1 MARLSLSALIALVI
15 ATPAQATSWADGLF
29 NGLSHDFGVVARGPT
44 LSHVYRITN
53 TTGTPVHISGIR
65 VSCGCTTASVAV
77 ADLAPGQS
85 TDLTAQMD
93 TRRFMGTK
101 SVTIFVQF
109 DRPQWEEVRLT
120 VAADAREDVA
130 ASPESMAF
138 GNVVRGTSPS
148 KSVTFTIHGTSTQL
162 VAVQAASN
170 YVQLVAKTVKHTDSE
185 SVYDVTATLRADTPI
200 GKWFT
205 DVWLITNGSSSQ
217 RIRVPVSVEVTSALQ
232 LSSPV
237 LAFGQCQPGDKI
249 EKRIIVRG
257 QQPFRILSIGGTN
270 ETITASA
277 GGDEAKPVHVL
288 VVGISP
294 SKPGDFAH
302 TLKIVTDHP
311 NDSTIDVPITA
322 TVVMPHAN

>member
-1 MARLSLSALIALVI
+1 MI

-53 TTGTPVHISGIR
+53 TTSTAVHVSGIR
-65 VSCGCTTASVAV
+65 VSCGCTTASIPV

-85 TDLTAQMD
+85 ADLTAQMD

-120 VAADAREDVA
+120 IAADAREDIAV
-130 ASPESMAF
+130 SPESMAF
-138 GNVVRGTSPS
+138 GNVVRNSSPS
-148 KSVTFTIHGTSTQL
+148 KSVMLT
-162 VAVQAASN
+162 SN
-170 YVQLVAKTVKHTDSE
+170 YVQLVAKTVKHTDAE

-205 DVWLITNGSSSQ
+205 DIWLITNGPSAQ
-217 RIRVPVSVEVTSALQ
+217 RIRVPVSVDVTSALQ

-237 LAFGQCQPGDKI
+237 LAFGTCQPGDKI

-257 QQPFRILSIGGTN
+257 QQPFRILSIGGTS
-270 ETITASA
+270 ESITASA
-277 GGDEAKPVHVL
+277 GSDEAKPVHVL
-288 VVGISP
+288 VVGITTSA
-294 SKPGDFAH
+294 PGDFAH

-311 NDSTIDVPITA
+311 SDSTIDVPITA